1 MKEVKGDLAILK
13 SQSGARVKEFI
24 TEKLRLITPEANL
37 DVSFTPPPHF
47 QEVQKSELIPLAP
60 IMLFLKKHIPKTY
73 EEVCFLQPSHS

>member
-1 MKEVKGDLAILK
+1 MKEVKSDLSILK

-24 TEKLRLITPEANL
+24 AEKLRLITPEANL
-37 DVSFTPPPHF
+37 EVPFAPPPHL

-73 EEVCFLQPSHS
+73 EEVRLLQPSHP

>member
-47 QEVQKSELIPLAP
+47 QEVQKSELMPLAP